1 MGNIVNS
8 LLGASYNEGKITFVL
23 RALYEARDRYVQYQ
37 AMIDKNIQESWAKR
51 KEEDKC
57 QRLKCR
63 KRRKDKDNWIQ
74 CSRCRV
80 ASYFRRNAQ
89 SMIGNMAI
97 TNNIAC
103 SMLNCQIVQLTTS
116 CNLLIQ

>member
-80 ASYFRRNAQ
+80 ASYCSKKCAKYDWKY
-89 SMIGNMAI
+89 GNHKQYCMQYVEL
-97 TNNIAC
+97 TNRTINDF
-103 SMLNCQIVQLTTS
+103 L
-116 CNLLIQ
+116 